1 MKQLT
6 RALNWLDENLEYWL
20 QFGLYMYCALIIVVE
35 VIRRYFFHSASAW
48 GEETALYAFVWM
60 SYVAMA
66 RGVKKRAHLCVD
78 LFRVRMNRTQL
89 FCSFLLGD
97 VCFII
102 LATAV
107 IYYSFPMLEMNIRY
121 DQQMLGIELPMI
133 LATAA
138 IPVAW
143 SLVLFR
149 VIQRMAT
156 TIAAYRRGDSITL
169 QTEVSE

>member
-1 MKQLT
+1 
-6 RALNWLDENLEYWL
+6 
-20 QFGLYMYCALIIVVE
+20 
-35 VIRRYFFHSASAW
+35 
-48 GEETALYAFVWM
+48 
-60 SYVAMA
+60 
-66 RGVKKRAHLCVD
+66 
-78 LFRVRMNRTQL
+78 
-89 FCSFLLGD
+89 
-97 VCFII
+97 
-102 LATAV
+102 
-107 IYYSFPMLEMNIRY
+107 MNIRY